1 MAEVRTFPMLPM
13 RDIVVFPLMTT
24 PFFIGRKQ
32 SMAALE
38 NALSGDRKVF
48 VVAQK
53 DPMVEQPSGDDLYE
67 IGTIGQI
74 LQIMRLPNGTIKAL
88 FEAKGRG
95 RLIKADLEGDS
106 YNAEVEIIEEETLP
120 DSEMAALAKTTRAEL
135 ETYLKEIKRNSDSID
150 QLAIDSEAP
159 QLLADRIAPLLNMDL
174 QKKQELLEIL
184 DPKQRL
190 ERVFERMIEEAGIK
204 KLEKK
209 LKERVQGQIG
219 RTQKE
224 YYLNEQIKAIQ
235 KELGNGEDGKAEIEE
250 YEKRVE
256 EAKMSEEAS
265 DVAKKEIKKLKLM
278 SPMSAE
284 ANVVRNYLDTLLSMP
299 WGVKTDD
306 NFDLNQAQK
315 VLDEDHYGLETIKER
330 IIEYLAVA
338 KMVGKMKGPIICL
351 VGPPGVGKTSLAR
364 SVARAL
370 GRNFTRMSLGGI
382 RDEAEIR
389 GHRRTYIGAL
399 PGKIIQALRKAKSNN
414 PLLLL
419 DEVDKM
425 TQGVMGDPAAALLEV
440 LDPEQNLSFMDHY
453 LEVEYDLS
461 DVLFFCTANL
471 QSGIPPALRDRMEII
486 PLPGYTEIEKENIAI
501 RHLVEK
507 QREEN
512 GLAKDNMKIRRDAI
526 VEIIQR
532 YTREAGVRNLERE
545 IGKVCRKVATQ
556 LVVNPKRKKF
566 SITPK
571 KVHEFL
577 GVPRYKHDFVEG
589 PNEVGVSTGM
599 AWTQNGGELL
609 FTEVS
614 LMRGTGRLM
623 ITGRLGDVMKESV
636 QAALSYVRGNANR
649 LGIYSDV
656 FKKTDI
662 HIHVP
667 EGATPKDGPSAGV
680 TIVAS
685 LVSALTQIPSHKR
698 VAMTGEVTLRGKALA
713 IGGLKEKLL
722 AAKRGGVERVLI
734 PHANENDLIEIPVEI
749 KKGLEITPLKT
760 VTDMLEIAL
769 ERMPEPVVDP
779 AGSGDPGSELG
790 EEIIQPP
797 ASDLGGE
804 ITPTVYM

>member
-1 MAEVRTFPMLPM
+1 
-13 RDIVVFPLMTT
+13 
-24 PFFIGRKQ
+24 
-32 SMAALE
+32 
-38 NALSGDRKVF
+38 
-48 VVAQK
+48 
-53 DPMVEQPSGDDLYE
+53 
-67 IGTIGQI
+67 
-74 LQIMRLPNGTIKAL
+74 
-88 FEAKGRG
+88 
-95 RLIKADLEGDS
+95 
-106 YNAEVEIIEEETLP
+106 
-120 DSEMAALAKTTRAEL
+120 
-135 ETYLKEIKRNSDSID
+135 ID
-150 QLAIDSEAP
+150 
-159 QLLADRIAPLLNMDL
+159 
-174 QKKQELLEIL
+174 
-184 DPKQRL
+184 
-190 ERVFERMIEEAGIK
+190 
-204 KLEKK
+204 
-209 LKERVQGQIG
+209 
-219 RTQKE
+219 
-224 YYLNEQIKAIQ
+224 
-235 KELGNGEDGKAEIEE
+235 
-250 YEKRVE
+250 
-256 EAKMSEEAS
+256 
-265 DVAKKEIKKLKLM
+265 
-278 SPMSAE
+278 
-284 ANVVRNYLDTLLSMP
+284 
-299 WGVKTDD
+299 
-306 NFDLNQAQK
+306 
-315 VLDEDHYGLETIKER
+315 
-330 IIEYLAVA
+330 
-338 KMVGKMKGPIICL
+338 
-351 VGPPGVGKTSLAR
+351 
-364 SVARAL
+364 
-370 GRNFTRMSLGGI
+370 
-382 RDEAEIR
+382 
-389 GHRRTYIGAL
+389 
-399 PGKIIQALRKAKSNN
+399 
-414 PLLLL
+414 
-419 DEVDKM
+419 
-425 TQGVMGDPAAALLEV
+425 
-440 LDPEQNLSFMDHY
+440 
-453 LEVEYDLS
+453 
-461 DVLFFCTANL
+461 
-471 QSGIPPALRDRMEII
+471 
-486 PLPGYTEIEKENIAI
+486 KENIAI

-556 LVVNPKRKKF
+556 LVVTPKRKKF

-734 PHANENDLIEIPVEI
+734 PHANENDLIEIPAEI

-797 ASDLGGE
+797 ANDLGGE